1 MSGDQNVELT
11 RVYFF
16 RQALRQLCPAGNM
29 VNISSSGS
37 ARLGRS
43 RSLVPAFLSLFQT
56 GILLEQGP
64 GIALFPLVPPQAPRP
79 LGLSARAPSLTRD
92 GAGRH
97 PPRSALTQHGR
108 RPRSSAR
115 CPHQTGRPP
124 FTPHCAR
131 PPLAPRRLRRLQR
144 AARKDGGSDCGR
156 LNSRE
161 AAKSAHKGGGRRG
174 SRAADP
180 WIRCRGRTRR
190 CRWRSR
196 AASSSCRTSPAGTP
210 SPARPADKQITDL
223 KKENFNLKLRIYFL
237 EERMQQKF
245 DGPTEEIYKI
255 NIELKVEIESLKREL
270 QEREKL
276 LIKAYKAVESLA
288 QGGDAEVQHGKE
300 AQKRMQEMEEML
312 TGRINVLEENLKAA
326 QEEVGKALAM
336 TEKEKALRTAA
347 EQKLASIIN
356 APAKDVDKVTEAEKD
371 RLIEQL
377 NMSLKNKEAL
387 IQHLEKEKSQSGC
400 SDGNLPAEK
409 IRELTIALRLEKDS
423 EIEAL
428 RMELKNERSSFE
440 KKIQSLQEELQE
452 RENELAVEKKNG
464 LKRDKTIQGLTVALK
479 AKEKENEE
487 LASEIEELNA
497 SLAKAREATHKAH
510 VQKFKGAADYQALL
524 MEKETLLAELRS
536 ENLTKDAEN
545 RRLQRIIKVT
555 GQELSDLNLEREKME
570 KELDEAQL
578 QKSRSD
584 KTINDLRNQLEK
596 LHGEMSEKE
605 KAVEHHYNI
614 LLSESNQ
621 KLQSQELVIRQ
632 LTDSVNHKDLLLE
645 RLDGTV
651 KEKDAELQEL
661 QNKCKNLLRA
671 NEELELKNEGLVE
684 EKCAAQTQQSII
696 KIVREL
702 EENKEA
708 EYEKLILALR
718 KEQNIYSTLV
728 KTFKESDS
736 INSLQVELNNIFMLR
751 KQLEEDVLG
760 NRNLQKILQDQ
771 IKDMKN
777 HKDETLSFCGDQTS
791 YMSICLGEQD
801 HLSLQIDHLSLEELK
816 KKVADLL
823 LMVKE
828 LQSIN
833 QELKARQ
840 SGCCTK
846 DSQGKEALEI
856 LNHKECLE
864 TAEKPV
870 MQPEDGGNDKKVQ
883 NSQFCERV
891 SQVCLQVSLDFP
903 CEVDKQITPSGY
915 SESFCKDRH
924 YRSPI
929 KPQFEHDTTDKHL
942 RTGMSEH
949 ETEENLLTSL
959 LRENRT
965 SVLESTRQ
973 EQMKFVNELLDHL
986 NTTEEECSSE
996 DIEKKDEKDLRQ
1008 MIIQL
1013 RAQLKHFKQVT
1024 KFLKQ
1029 RVELK
1034 STFDGEEKLY
1044 PDAVPQIN
1052 KASQLLKVELK
1063 DAAMQTMTLESNVMR
1078 FKHEGKKGASEEKSK
1093 YSRLNAEAE
1102 HQQENV
1108 YKKGEQHERLSFTR
1122 TNEAGSASLPKKSRL
1137 PVPVRPCRAL
1147 GNVSLLQKSAPE
1159 AQHPSR
1165 APPEGLRACEIE
1177 TKPFQ
1182 VQPNG
1187 ELLHESGA
1195 ENLPEEPAQG
1205 NTSGRVVSLLKLD
1218 NTETQVE
1225 FQDVDPGTEDKNENV
1240 KDKNQQNCQE
1250 MQNHHSI
1257 SNGNIQ
1263 SSFKEVD
1270 EGFYPM
1276 GHEDIDSAPAR
1287 SDSKCLHAPQ
1297 GSGARTDA
1305 RQDSGATEDMEE
1317 LKQRVKNMQS
1327 ELEKYRMFLLQL
1339 QGSEQLLF
1347 SGVSSGVVRDAG
1359 LPVEGFGTQVQGT
1372 AMEGVQTS
1380 SGVPQLDYEIHTKTW
1395 DSESLQAPDAWAAQ
1409 NLKELLL
1416 ASEAEV
1422 DKEQVVNVHL
1432 DEMYHLQSSL
1442 RATSP
1447 SKYDS
1452 LVHSQVRELSFQCQ
1466 QIKEIRCGC
1475 ATYHEHLTSLV
1486 KAFEQLL
1493 QASDVDYD
1501 VAEGFREQLNQSVL
1515 LFEKL
1520 EMKFLYGESIGT
1532 EVTILYELAQRN
1544 NEKNATMYQHLQD
1557 ESPVPSALHSSSD
1570 FDLSEKSPLGSPE
1583 HRHDLEG
1590 QHSTLPLL
1598 PSKFPPE
1605 LLMEH
1610 LQEIRILR
1618 QRLEYSIK
1626 TNERLRKQLERQV
1639 TDKELDQ
1646 GSANIFIHGSEQ
1658 HNSLTSEIH
1667 FLRKQNQV
1675 LNAML
1680 AKGSRDKQKE
1690 NEKLRESLSKK
1701 NAIIEHLHE
1710 DHECMKKENEK
1721 LQKQI
1726 CQKEDEIR
1734 YLTCQIYSSRN
1745 ELNRLQ
1751 TDINVKQ
1758 HQISE
1763 NEKLLQSLRTEIKV
1777 YEKLEE
1783 ARRKGTDSRCDASEE
1798 FQKDQKNPLDLH
1810 ELLAEIQ
1817 SLRVQLERSMDTN
1830 KSLHEKL
1837 EEQLSKGK
1845 REEGGPVSAVNINCV
1860 LKAGSEPCA
1869 GLDENLCNCPAARRN
1884 SGELQKQQNRNCIS
1898 AENPGAQA
1906 APKGEGDSASLCS
1919 STSSRTCTPR
1929 LVPGHRMWADRNGR
1943 HVLGLIE
1950 DYDALRKHISEGQQ
1964 VLADMEM
1971 ALRGVTGT
1979 QLQEPGVKVPEQASL
1994 HGFSTST
2001 HTVQQIL
2008 EEAARSLK
2016 LLWRVSLPLKA
2027 AHGTAQGIQD
2037 EGMKAEIF
2045 RLRKKLSE
2053 QEKKLHST
2061 VKRLHST
2068 NQLKE
2073 NMEKVIIDQLVLT
2086 HDVLKKARGNLEVP
2100 PAENQKSPSYTSKK
2114 RIL

>member
-1 MSGDQNVELT
+1 MD
-11 RVYFF
+11 
-16 RQALRQLCPAGNM
+16 
-29 VNISSSGS
+29 
-37 ARLGRS
+37 
-43 RSLVPAFLSLFQT
+43 SL
-56 GILLEQGP
+56 P
-64 GIALFPLVPPQAPRP
+64 GEDPTL
-79 LGLSARAPSLTRD
+79 
-92 GAGRH
+92 
-97 PPRSALTQHGR
+97 
-108 RPRSSAR
+108 
-115 CPHQTGRPP
+115 
-124 FTPHCAR
+124 
-131 PPLAPRRLRRLQR
+131 PLALEGSVSGLQLPDTSRGDPQPGPPGGQVVPDVAEDTVSPTR
-144 AARKDGGSDCGR
+144 ARTMKDYE
-156 LNSRE
+156 N
-161 AAKSAHKGGGRRG
+161 
-174 SRAADP
+174 
-180 WIRCRGRTRR
+180 
-190 CRWRSR
+190 
-196 AASSSCRTSPAGTP
+196 
-210 SPARPADKQITDL
+210 QITDL

-300 AQKRMQEMEEML
+300 AQKKMQEMEEML
-312 TGRINVLEENLKAA
+312 TGRINLLEENLQAA
-326 QEEVGKALAM
+326 QEEVEKALAM
-336 TEKEKALRTAA
+336 TEKEKTLRIAA
-347 EQKLASIIN
+347 EQKLASIMS

-377 NMSLKNKEAL
+377 NLSLKSKEAL
-387 IQHLEKEKSQSGC
+387 IQHLEKEKSQSGS

-409 IRELTIALRLEKDS
+409 IRELTIALRREKDS

-428 RMELKNERSSFE
+428 RMELKNERNSFE

-487 LASEIEELNA
+487 LGSEIEELNA

-596 LHGEMSEKE
+596 LHGEMTEKE

-632 LTDSVNHKDLLLE
+632 LTDSVNHKDLLLK

-651 KEKDAELQEL
+651 KEKDAELEEL

-671 NEELELKNEGLVE
+671 NEELELKNEGLVK

-777 HKDETLSFCGDQTS
+777 HQDETLSFCGDQTS

-816 KKVADLL
+816 KKVTDLL

-840 SGCCTK
+840 CGCCTK
-846 DSQGKEALEI
+846 DSQGKEALKI
-856 LNHKECLE
+856 SNHRECLE
-864 TAEKPV
+864 TTEKPV
-870 MQPEDGGNDKKVQ
+870 MQPEDGDNDRKVQ

-903 CEVDKQITPSGY
+903 CEVDKRITPSGY
-915 SESFCKDRH
+915 SENFCKDRH

-942 RTGMSEH
+942 GRTEMSEDDTG
-949 ETEENLLTSL
+949 ESLLTSL
-959 LRENRT
+959 RRENRT

-973 EQMKFVNELLDHL
+973 EQMKIVNELLDHL

-1013 RAQLKHFKQVT
+1013 RAELKHFKQVT

-1052 KASQLLKVELK
+1052 KAIQLLKVELK
-1063 DAAMQTMTLESNVMR
+1063 DAATQTMTLESNVMR

-1122 TNEAGSASLPKKSRL
+1122 TNEADSASLPKKSRL
-1137 PVPVRPCRAL
+1137 PVLVRSCRPV
-1147 GNVSLLQKSAPE
+1147 GNVPLNSWLQKSASEP
-1159 AQHPSR
+1159 QHRSR
-1165 APPEGLRACEIE
+1165 APGEALGGCEVQ
-1177 TKPFQ
+1177 TKAFQ
-1182 VQPNG
+1182 AQPNG
-1187 ELLHESGA
+1187 ELLHEFRA

-1205 NTSGRVVSLLKLD
+1205 NTTGRVVSLLKLD

-1225 FQDVDPGTEDKNENV
+1225 LQDVDPGTGDKNENV
-1240 KDKNQQNCQE
+1240 KDKNQQNYQE
-1250 MQNHHSI
+1250 MQNHHNI
-1257 SNGNIQ
+1257 INGNIQ
-1263 SSFKEVD
+1263 SSLKEVD
-1270 EGFYPM
+1270 EEFYSM
-1276 GHEDIDSAPAR
+1276 GHGDI
-1287 SDSKCLHAPQ
+1287 DSKCLCAHQ

-1305 RQDSGATEDMEE
+1305 LDGCEATEDIEE

-1327 ELEKYRMFLLQL
+1327 ELEKYKMSLLQL

-1347 SGVSSGVVRDAG
+1347 GGVSSGVVSDAA
-1359 LPVEGFGTQVQGT
+1359 LPVEGFVTQVQET

-1380 SGVPQLDYEIHTKTW
+1380 SGVPQLDYEIHTKNR
-1395 DSESLQAPDAWAAQ
+1395 DSESVEAPDTWAAQ

-1416 ASEAEV
+1416 ANEAEL
-1422 DKEQVVNVHL
+1422 DKEQVVNVHP
-1432 DEMYHLQSSL
+1432 DEMYPLQNSL

-1475 ATYHEHLTSLV
+1475 VTYHQHLTSLV
-1486 KAFEQLL
+1486 KAFEELL
-1493 QASDVDYD
+1493 QASDVDYS

-1532 EVTILYELAQRN
+1532 EVTILYELAQRD
-1544 NEKNATMYQHLQD
+1544 NEKNATMHQHLQD
-1557 ESPVPSALHSSSD
+1557 ETPVPSALHSSSD

-1583 HRHDLEG
+1583 HRHDLGG
-1590 QHSTLPLL
+1590 QHSTLPPL

-1710 DHECMKKENEK
+1710 DHECIKKENEK

-1751 TDINVKQ
+1751 TEINVKQ

-1783 ARRKGTDSRCDASEE
+1783 ARRKGTDPRCDASEE
-1798 FQKDQKNPLDLH
+1798 FRKDQNNPLDLH
-1810 ELLAEIQ
+1810 ELLTEIQ
-1817 SLRVQLERSMDTN
+1817 SLRVQLERSIDTN

-1845 REEGGPVSAVNINCV
+1845 REEVGVVSAVSINC
-1860 LKAGSEPCA
+1860 LLEPGSQPCA
-1869 GLDENLCNCPAARRN
+1869 ENLCSCPAGRRN
-1884 SGELQKQQNRNCIS
+1884 ICELQKQQHGRCIS
-1898 AENPGAQA
+1898 AEKPGTQA
-1906 APKGEGDSASLCS
+1906 APQDDVDSASLCS
-1919 STSSRTCTPR
+1919 SSSSRTCTPR

-1950 DYDALRKHISEGQQ
+1950 DYDALRKQISEGQQ
-1964 VLADMEM
+1964 VLADMET
-1971 ALRGVTGT
+1971 ALREVTGT
-1979 QLQEPGVKVPEQASL
+1979 KLQEPGVKVPEQASL
-1994 HGFSTST
+1994 HGFSTNT

-2045 RLRKKLSE
+2045 RLRKKLCE

>member
-1 MSGDQNVELT
+1 MDSLPGEDPTLPLPFE
-11 RVYFF
+11 
-16 RQALRQLCPAGNM
+16 
-29 VNISSSGS
+29 GS
-37 ARLGRS
+37 ALQLPDISRGDPQPGPPGRQV
-43 RSLVPAFLSLFQT
+43 VPDVAEDT
-56 GILLEQGP
+56 
-64 GIALFPLVPPQAPRP
+64 V
-79 LGLSARAPSLTRD
+79 
-92 GAGRH
+92 
-97 PPRSALTQHGR
+97 
-108 RPRSSAR
+108 
-115 CPHQTGRPP
+115 
-124 FTPHCAR
+124 
-131 PPLAPRRLRRLQR
+131 
-144 AARKDGGSDCGR
+144 
-156 LNSRE
+156 
-161 AAKSAHKGGGRRG
+161 
-174 SRAADP
+174 
-180 WIRCRGRTRR
+180 
-190 CRWRSR
+190 
-196 AASSSCRTSPAGTP
+196 
-210 SPARPADKQITDL
+210 SPARARTMKDYENQITDL

-245 DGPTEEIYKI
+245 DGPTEEIYRI

-300 AQKRMQEMEEML
+300 AQKKMQEMEEML
-312 TGRINVLEENLKAA
+312 TGRINLLEENLKAA
-326 QEEVGKALAM
+326 QEEVAKVLAM
-336 TEKEKALRTAA
+336 AEKEKALRIAA

-377 NMSLKNKEAL
+377 NLSLKSKEAL
-387 IQHLEKEKSQSGC
+387 IQHLEKEKSQSGS

-428 RMELKNERSSFE
+428 RMELKNERNSFE

-545 RRLQRIIKVT
+545 CRLQRIIKVT

-596 LHGEMSEKE
+596 LHGEMTEKE

-632 LTDSVNHKDLLLE
+632 LTDSVNHKDLLLQ

-708 EYEKLILALR
+708 EYERLILALR

-840 SGCCTK
+840 SGCCAK

-856 LNHKECLE
+856 LNHRECLE
-864 TAEKPV
+864 TTEKPV
-870 MQPEDGGNDKKVQ
+870 MQPEDGDNDKKVQ

-942 RTGMSEH
+942 RTRMSEH
-949 ETEENLLTSL
+949 ETEENLLTSP

-973 EQMKFVNELLDHL
+973 EQMKIVNELLDHL

-1029 RVELK
+1029 RAELK
-1034 STFDGEEKLY
+1034 SAFDGEEKLY

-1137 PVPVRPCRAL
+1137 PVLVRSCRAV
-1147 GNVSLLQKSAPE
+1147 GNVPLNSWLQKPAPE

-1165 APPEGLRACEIE
+1165 PPPEALRACETQ

-1182 VQPNG
+1182 AQPDG
-1187 ELLHESGA
+1187 ELLPESGA

-1240 KDKNQQNCQE
+1240 KDKNQQNYQE

-1263 SSFKEVD
+1263 SSLKEVD
-1270 EGFYPM
+1270 EEFYPT
-1276 GHEDIDSAPAR
+1276 GHEDTDSAPAH
-1287 SDSKCLHAPQ
+1287 SDSKCLCAHQ
-1297 GSGARTDA
+1297 GSGAGTDEL
-1305 RQDSGATEDMEE
+1305 QGSGTTEDIEE
-1317 LKQRVKNMQS
+1317 LKQRVRNMQS
-1327 ELEKYRMFLLQL
+1327 ELEKYKTFLLQL
-1339 QGSEQLLF
+1339 QGSDQLWF
-1347 SGVSSGVVRDAG
+1347 SGVCSGAGRDAA
-1359 LPVEGFGTQVQGT
+1359 LPVQGFVTQMPGT
-1372 AMEGVQTS
+1372 AKEGVQTC
-1380 SGVPQLDYEIHTKTW
+1380 SGVPQLDLDEIHTKAR
-1395 DSESLQAPDAWAAQ
+1395 DSESVQAPDMWAALD
-1409 NLKELLL
+1409 LKELLL
-1416 ASEAEV
+1416 ANEAEV

-1432 DEMYHLQSSL
+1432 DEMYPLQSSL

-1475 ATYHEHLTSLV
+1475 AAYHQHLSSLV
-1486 KAFEQLL
+1486 KAFEELL

-1501 VAEGFREQLNQSVL
+1501 LAEGFREQLNQSVL

-1532 EVTILYELAQRN
+1532 EVTILYELAQ
-1544 NEKNATMYQHLQD
+1544 
-1557 ESPVPSALHSSSD
+1557 SSSD

-1598 PSKFPPE
+1598 PSKFPPGGTDLLPRKDETCSQQKKNCRIAKQEGKE

-1618 QRLEYSIK
+1618 QHLEYSIK

-1701 NAIIEHLHE
+1701 NAVIEHLHE

-1751 TDINVKQ
+1751 TEINVKQ

-1783 ARRKGTDSRCDASEE
+1783 ARRKGTDPRCDASEE

-1817 SLRVQLERSMDTN
+1817 SLRVQLERSIDTN

-1837 EEQLSKGK
+1837 EQQLSKGK
-1845 REEGGPVSAVNINCV
+1845 REEMGPVSAVNINCV
-1860 LKAGSEPCA
+1860 LKPGSQPCA

-1884 SGELQKQQNRNCIS
+1884 IGEQNRCCIS

-1906 APKGEGDSASLCS
+1906 APEGDVDSASVCS
-1919 STSSRTCTPR
+1919 SSSSSSGSSRTCTPR
-1929 LVPGHRMWADRNGR
+1929 LVPGHRMWADRSGR

-1950 DYDALRKHISEGQQ
+1950 DYEALRKHISEGQQ
-1964 VLADMEM
+1964 VLAHMEM
-1971 ALRGVTGT
+1971 ALRELTGT
-1979 QLQEPGVKVPEQASL
+1979 KLQEPAVKVPEQASL

-2045 RLRKKLSE
+2045 RLRKKLCE

>member
-1 MSGDQNVELT
+1 MD
-11 RVYFF
+11 
-16 RQALRQLCPAGNM
+16 
-29 VNISSSGS
+29 
-37 ARLGRS
+37 
-43 RSLVPAFLSLFQT
+43 SL
-56 GILLEQGP
+56 P
-64 GIALFPLVPPQAPRP
+64 GEDPTL
-79 LGLSARAPSLTRD
+79 
-92 GAGRH
+92 
-97 PPRSALTQHGR
+97 
-108 RPRSSAR
+108 
-115 CPHQTGRPP
+115 
-124 FTPHCAR
+124 
-131 PPLAPRRLRRLQR
+131 PLAFEGSGLQLPDISRGDPQPGPPGGQVVPDVAEDTVSPTR
-144 AARKDGGSDCGR
+144 ARTMKDYE
-156 LNSRE
+156 N
-161 AAKSAHKGGGRRG
+161 
-174 SRAADP
+174 
-180 WIRCRGRTRR
+180 
-190 CRWRSR
+190 
-196 AASSSCRTSPAGTP
+196 
-210 SPARPADKQITDL
+210 QITDL

-276 LIKAYKAVESLA
+276 LIKAYKALESLA

-300 AQKRMQEMEEML
+300 AQKKMQEMEEML
-312 TGRINVLEENLKAA
+312 TGRINLLEENLKAV
-326 QEEVGKALAM
+326 QEEVEKAHAM
-336 TEKEKALRTAA
+336 TEKEKALRIAA
-347 EQKLASIIN
+347 EQKLASIMS

-377 NMSLKNKEAL
+377 NLTLKSKEAL
-387 IQHLEKEKSQSGC
+387 IQHLEKEKSQSGS
-400 SDGNLPAEK
+400 SDGSLPAEK

-428 RMELKNERSSFE
+428 RMELKNERNSFE

-464 LKRDKTIQGLTVALK
+464 LKRDKTIQGLTVAIK

-487 LASEIEELNA
+487 LGSEIEELNA

-596 LHGEMSEKE
+596 LHGEMTEKE

-708 EYEKLILALR
+708 EYEKLLLALR

-777 HKDETLSFCGDQTS
+777 HKEETLSFCGDQTS

-816 KKVADLL
+816 KKVTDLL

-840 SGCCTK
+840 SGCCTE
-846 DSQGKEALEI
+846 DSQGKEALKI
-856 LNHKECLE
+856 LNHRECLE
-864 TAEKPV
+864 TTEKPV
-870 MQPEDGGNDKKVQ
+870 MQPEDGDNDRKVQ

-891 SQVCLQVSLDFP
+891 SQVCLQVSLGFP

-942 RTGMSEH
+942 GRTGMSED
-949 ETEENLLTSL
+949 ETEENVLMSL

-973 EQMKFVNELLDHL
+973 EQMKIVNELLDHL

-996 DIEKKDEKDLRQ
+996 DIEKKDGKDLRQ

-1013 RAQLKHFKQVT
+1013 RAELKHFKQVT

-1052 KASQLLKVELK
+1052 QAVQLLKVELK
-1063 DAAMQTMTLESNVMR
+1063 DAATQTMTLESNVMR

-1122 TNEAGSASLPKKSRL
+1122 TNEALSPSLPKKSRL
-1137 PVPVRPCRAL
+1137 PVLVRSCRPL
-1147 GNVSLLQKSAPE
+1147 GNVPLTSWLQKSASEP
-1159 AQHPSR
+1159 QHRSR
-1165 APPEGLRACEIE
+1165 APGEGLGACGVQ

-1182 VQPNG
+1182 TQTPVQTQPMG
-1187 ELLHESGA
+1187 DLLAGSGA
-1195 ENLPEEPAQG
+1195 ENLPGEPAQG

-1218 NTETQVE
+1218 NTETQME
-1225 FQDVDPGTEDKNENV
+1225 LQEVDPDTGDKNENV
-1240 KDKNQQNCQE
+1240 NDKNQQSYQE
-1250 MQNHHSI
+1250 MQNHDTI
-1257 SNGNIQ
+1257 SNGNVQ
-1263 SSFKEVD
+1263 SSLKEVD
-1270 EGFYPM
+1270 EELYST
-1276 GHEDIDSAPAR
+1276 GHEDIDSAPAPPG
-1287 SDSKCLHAPQ
+1287 SKCLCAHQ
-1297 GSGARTDA
+1297 GTGGRAAALHGSAG
-1305 RQDSGATEDMEE
+1305 TEDVEG

-1327 ELEKYRMFLLQL
+1327 ELEKYKMFLLQL
-1339 QGSEQLLF
+1339 QGSDQLLL
-1347 SGVSSGVVRDAG
+1347 SGVSHGVVSGAA
-1359 LPVEGFGTQVQGT
+1359 LPVEGLGTQVQDR
-1372 AMEGVQTS
+1372 AMEGVQAS
-1380 SGVPQLDYEIHTKTW
+1380 SGVPQLDDKIHTKNR
-1395 DSESLQAPDAWAAQ
+1395 DSGSVKTPDTWAAQ
-1409 NLKELLL
+1409 NTKELLL
-1416 ASEAEV
+1416 ANDVEL

-1432 DEMYHLQSSL
+1432 DEMCPLQNSL

-1475 ATYHEHLTSLV
+1475 VTYHEHLTSLL
-1486 KAFEQLL
+1486 KAFEELL

-1501 VAEGFREQLNQSVL
+1501 VAEGFREQLKQSVL

-1590 QHSTLPLL
+1590 QHNTLPLL

-1658 HNSLTSEIH
+1658 HNSLTSEIY

-1710 DHECMKKENEK
+1710 DHECVKRENEK
-1721 LQKQI
+1721 LQKQM

-1751 TDINVKQ
+1751 TEINVKQ
-1758 HQISE
+1758 HQLSE
-1763 NEKLLQSLRTEIKV
+1763 NEKLLQSLRTEVKV
-1777 YEKLEE
+1777 YEKVEE
-1783 ARRKGTDSRCDASEE
+1783 ARRKGTDPRCDASEE
-1798 FQKDQKNPLDLH
+1798 FRKDQNNPLDLH

-1817 SLRVQLERSMDTN
+1817 SLRVQLERSIDTN

-1845 REEGGPVSAVNINCV
+1845 REEVGPVSAVNINCV
-1860 LKAGSEPCA
+1860 LKAGSQPCA
-1869 GLDENLCNCPAARRN
+1869 GQDENLCDCPAARRN
-1884 SGELQKQQNRNCIS
+1884 ICDLQKQQNRRRIS
-1898 AENPGAQA
+1898 AEKPGTQA
-1906 APKGEGDSASLCS
+1906 APKDEVDSASLCS
-1919 STSSRTCTPR
+1919 SSSGSSRTCTPR

-1964 VLADMEM
+1964 VLADMEL
-1971 ALRGVTGT
+1971 ALREVSGT
-1979 QLQEPGVKVPEQASL
+1979 KLQEPGVKVPEQASL
-1994 HGFSTST
+1994 HGFSTNT

-2073 NMEKVIIDQLVLT
+2073 NMERVIIDQLVLT

>member
-1 MSGDQNVELT
+1 MD
-11 RVYFF
+11 
-16 RQALRQLCPAGNM
+16 
-29 VNISSSGS
+29 
-37 ARLGRS
+37 
-43 RSLVPAFLSLFQT
+43 SL
-56 GILLEQGP
+56 P
-64 GIALFPLVPPQAPRP
+64 GEDPTL
-79 LGLSARAPSLTRD
+79 
-92 GAGRH
+92 
-97 PPRSALTQHGR
+97 
-108 RPRSSAR
+108 
-115 CPHQTGRPP
+115 
-124 FTPHCAR
+124 
-131 PPLAPRRLRRLQR
+131 PLAFEGSVSGLQLPDISR
-144 AARKDGGSDCGR
+144 GDPQPGPPGGQVVPDVA
-156 LNSRE
+156 E
-161 AAKSAHKGGGRRG
+161 
-174 SRAADP
+174 D
-180 WIRCRGRTRR
+180 TV
-190 CRWRSR
+190 
-196 AASSSCRTSPAGTP
+196 
-210 SPARPADKQITDL
+210 SPARARTMKDYENQITDL

-288 QGGDAEVQHGKE
+288 QGGDAEVQHRKE
-300 AQKRMQEMEEML
+300 AQKKMQEMEEML
-312 TGRINVLEENLKAA
+312 TGRINLLEENLKAA
-326 QEEVGKALAM
+326 QEEVEKALAM
-336 TEKEKALRTAA
+336 TEKEKGLRIAA
-347 EQKLASIIN
+347 EQKLASIMN
-356 APAKDVDKVTEAEKD
+356 APARDVDKVTGAEKD

-377 NMSLKNKEAL
+377 NLSLKNKEAL
-387 IQHLEKEKSQSGC
+387 IQHREKEKSQSGS
-400 SDGNLPAEK
+400 SDGKLPAEK

-428 RMELKNERSSFE
+428 KIELKNERSSLE

-487 LASEIEELNA
+487 LSSEIEELNA

-510 VQKFKGAADYQALL
+510 VQKFKGAADFQALL

-545 RRLQRIIKVT
+545 RRLQRIVKVT

-596 LHGEMSEKE
+596 LHGEMTEKE

-645 RLDGTV
+645 RLSGTV

-671 NEELELKNEGLVE
+671 NEELELKNEGLVK

-696 KIVREL
+696 KMVREL

-777 HKDETLSFCGDQTS
+777 HQDETLSFCGDQTS

-801 HLSLQIDHLSLEELK
+801 HLGLQIDHLSLEELK

-833 QELKARQ
+833 QELKAKQ
-840 SGCCTK
+840 CGCCTK
-846 DSQGKEALEI
+846 DSQGKEAVKL
-856 LNHKECLE
+856 LNHRECLE
-864 TAEKPV
+864 TTEKPV
-870 MQPEDGGNDKKVQ
+870 MQLEDGDNDRKVQ

-903 CEVDKQITPSGY
+903 CEVDKQQITPSGY

-942 RTGMSEH
+942 SRTGMSEY

-973 EQMKFVNELLDHL
+973 EQMKIVNELLDHL
-986 NTTEEECSSE
+986 NMAEEECSSE

-1013 RAQLKHFKQVT
+1013 RAELKHFKQVT

-1052 KASQLLKVELK
+1052 KAIQLLKVELK
-1063 DAAMQTMTLESNVMR
+1063 DAATQTMTLESSVMR

-1093 YSRLNAEAE
+1093 YSRLSAEAE

-1108 YKKGEQHERLSFTR
+1108 NKKGEQHERLAFTR
-1122 TNEAGSASLPKKSRL
+1122 TNEADSASLPKRSRL
-1137 PVPVRPCRAL
+1137 PVPVRPCRPL
-1147 GNVSLLQKSAPE
+1147 GNVPLNSWLHKSASQP
-1159 AQHPSR
+1159 QHPSR
-1165 APPEGLRACEIE
+1165 APGEGLRACEVQ

-1182 VQPNG
+1182 AQPNG
-1187 ELLHESGA
+1187 ELLDESGD

-1205 NTSGRVVSLLKLD
+1205 DTSGRVVSLLKLA

-1225 FQDVDPGTEDKNENV
+1225 LQDVDPSTGDKNENV
-1240 KDKNQQNCQE
+1240 KDKNHQNCQE
-1250 MQNHHSI
+1250 MQNHHNI
-1257 SNGNIQ
+1257 SSGNIQ
-1263 SSFKEVD
+1263 NSSKEVD
-1270 EGFYPM
+1270 EEFCSM
-1276 GHEDIDSAPAR
+1276 GHEDIDSAPAH
-1287 SDSKCLHAPQ
+1287 SGSKCLPAHQ
-1297 GSGARTDA
+1297 GSAAGTDA
-1305 RQDSGATEDMEE
+1305 LDACGATEDIEE

-1327 ELEKYRMFLLQL
+1327 ELEKYKVFLLQL
-1339 QGSEQLLF
+1339 QGSDQLL
-1347 SGVSSGVVRDAG
+1347 SSGVCNGVVSEAA
-1359 LPVEGFGTQVQGT
+1359 LPVEGFVTQVQDT

-1380 SGVPQLDYEIHTKTW
+1380 SGVPQLDYESHTKNR
-1395 DSESLQAPDAWAAQ
+1395 DSESDTWAAQ
-1409 NLKELLL
+1409 NLQELLL
-1416 ASEAEV
+1416 ANEAEL
-1422 DKEQVVNVHL
+1422 DKAQVVNVHL
-1432 DEMYHLQSSL
+1432 DEVYPLQNSL
-1442 RATSP
+1442 RAASP

-1475 ATYHEHLTSLV
+1475 VTYHQHLTSLV
-1486 KAFEQLL
+1486 KAFEELL

-1520 EMKFLYGESIGT
+1520 EMTFLYGESIGT

-1544 NEKNATMYQHLQD
+1544 NEKNATMYQSLQG
-1557 ESPVPSALHSSSD
+1557 ESPVPSALHSLSD

-1701 NAIIEHLHE
+1701 NAILEHLQE
-1710 DHECMKKENEK
+1710 DHECIKKENEK

-1751 TDINVKQ
+1751 TEINVKQ
-1758 HQISE
+1758 HQLSE

-1783 ARRKGTDSRCDASEE
+1783 ARRKGTDPRCDASEE
-1798 FQKDQKNPLDLH
+1798 FRKDQNNPLDLH
-1810 ELLAEIQ
+1810 ELLTEIQ
-1817 SLRVQLERSMDTN
+1817 SLRVQLERSIDTN

-1845 REEGGPVSAVNINCV
+1845 REAVGPVSAVNINC
-1860 LKAGSEPCA
+1860 LLETGSQPRA
-1869 GLDENLCNCPAARRN
+1869 GLHENLCNCPAARRN
-1884 SGELQKQQNRNCIS
+1884 VCELQKQQKGLCIS
-1898 AENPGAQA
+1898 LEKPGPDA
-1906 APKGEGDSASLCS
+1906 APKDGVDNASLCS
-1919 STSSRTCTPR
+1919 SSSSSSWGSSRTCTPR

-1950 DYDALRKHISEGQQ
+1950 DYEALRKHISEGQQ
-1964 VLADMEM
+1964 VLADMEA
-1971 ALRGVTGT
+1971 ALRELIK
-1979 QLQEPGVKVPEQASL
+1979 LQEPGVKVPEQASL
-1994 HGFSTST
+1994 HGFSTNT

-2086 HDVLKKARGNLEVP
+2086 HDVLKKARGNLEPEGFDTTLGRLCPYLCHLLVSP
-2100 PAENQKSPSYTSKK
+2100 PPPMSPNPLPGEGTGGSGAVVD
-2114 RIL
+2114 

>member
-1 MSGDQNVELT
+1 RFCCLN
-11 RVYFF
+11 
-16 RQALRQLCPAGNM
+16 
-29 VNISSSGS
+29 
-37 ARLGRS
+37 
-43 RSLVPAFLSLFQT
+43 LFC
-56 GILLEQGP
+56 LLNC
-64 GIALFPLVPPQAPRP
+64 
-79 LGLSARAPSLTRD
+79 LGLPDVAEGTVSPTRAWTM
-92 GAGRH
+92 
-97 PPRSALTQHGR
+97 
-108 RPRSSAR
+108 
-115 CPHQTGRPP
+115 
-124 FTPHCAR
+124 
-131 PPLAPRRLRRLQR
+131 
-144 AARKDGGSDCGR
+144 KDYE
-156 LNSRE
+156 N
-161 AAKSAHKGGGRRG
+161 
-174 SRAADP
+174 
-180 WIRCRGRTRR
+180 
-190 CRWRSR
+190 
-196 AASSSCRTSPAGTP
+196 
-210 SPARPADKQITDL
+210 QITDL

-245 DGPTEEIYKI
+245 EGPTEEIYKI

-288 QGGDAEVQHGKE
+288 QGGDAELQRVKE
-300 AQKRMQEMEEML
+300 AQKKKQEMEETL
-312 TGRINVLEENLKAA
+312 TSRINSLEENLKAA
-326 QEEVGKALAM
+326 QEDVEKAFAM
-336 TEKEKALRTAA
+336 TEKEKALRIAA
-347 EQKLASIIN
+347 EQKLASIMN
-356 APAKDVDKVTEAEKD
+356 APTKDLDMVTGAEKD

-377 NMSLKNKEAL
+377 NQSLKSKEAL
-387 IQHLEKEKSQSGC
+387 IQHLKEEKSQSGSC
-400 SDGNLPAEK
+400 DGNLSEEK
-409 IRELTIALRLEKDS
+409 IRELTTALRHEKDS

-428 RMELKNERSSFE
+428 RMELKNERNSFE

-487 LASEIEELNA
+487 LGSEIEELNA

-545 RRLQRIIKVT
+545 RRLQRRIKMT
-555 GQELSDLNLEREKME
+555 DQELNDLNLEREKME

-596 LHGEMSEKE
+596 LHGEMTEKE
-605 KAVEHHYNI
+605 KAVEHHYNS

-621 KLQSQELVIRQ
+621 KLQSQELVIKR

-645 RLDGTV
+645 KLDGTV

-661 QNKCKNLLRA
+661 LDKYKNLLRA
-671 NEELELKNEGLVE
+671 NEELELKNEGLVK
-684 EKCAAQTQQSII
+684 EKCAAESQQSII

-760 NRNLQKILQDQ
+760 NRNLQKILEDQ

-777 HKDETLSFCGDQTS
+777 RQDETVSFCGDQTS

-801 HLSLQIDHLSLEELK
+801 HLSLGIDHLSLEELK
-816 KKVADLL
+816 KKVTDLL

-828 LQSIN
+828 LQTIN
-833 QELKARQ
+833 QELKQRQ
-840 SGCCTK
+840 SGCCTAE
-846 DSQGKEALEI
+846 SQGKEALKI
-856 LNHKECLE
+856 LNHRECLE
-864 TAEKPV
+864 ITEEPV
-870 MQPEDGGNDKKVQ
+870 LQTEDGDNGRKMQ
-883 NSQFCERV
+883 NSQFCDRV

-929 KPQFEHDTTDKHL
+929 KPQFEHDTTAKHL
-942 RTGMSEH
+942 GRIGMSEH

-959 LRENRT
+959 LRGNRT
-965 SVLESTRQ
+965 SVLESTRH
-973 EQMKFVNELLDHL
+973 EQMKIVNELLDHL

-1008 MIIQL
+1008 MVIQL
-1013 RAQLKHFKQVT
+1013 RAELKHFKQVN

-1029 RVELK
+1029 QVELK
-1034 STFDGEEKLY
+1034 STFDGKEKLY
-1044 PDAVPQIN
+1044 PDAVAQIN
-1052 KASQLLKVELK
+1052 KDIQLLKVELK
-1063 DAAMQTMTLESNVMR
+1063 DAATQTMTLETNVMR

-1093 YSRLNAEAE
+1093 YSRLNAERE

-1108 YKKGEQHERLSFTR
+1108 YKKGERHERLFLAR
-1122 TNEAGSASLPKKSRL
+1122 TSEAASAYLPKKSRL
-1137 PVPVRPCRAL
+1137 PVLLKSSRPG
-1147 GNVSLLQKSAPE
+1147 GNVPVSSWMQKSDSKP
-1159 AQHPSR
+1159 QCHTR
-1165 APPEGLRACEIE
+1165 APCEGLKACEVQ
-1177 TKPFQ
+1177 TKPFEA
-1182 VQPNG
+1182 QPNG
-1187 ELLHESGA
+1187 EFLEESVA
-1195 ENLPEEPAQG
+1195 ETLGEEPAQG
-1205 NTSGRVVSLLKLD
+1205 STSERVDSLLRQD
-1218 NTETQVE
+1218 NGEIQVE
-1225 FQDVDPGTEDKNENV
+1225 LQGVDPGTGDISEHAVN
-1240 KDKNQQNCQE
+1240 KNQQNHQE
-1250 MQNHHSI
+1250 MQNHHNL
-1257 SNGNIQ
+1257 SNGNSQ
-1263 SSFKEVD
+1263 SSLEEMD
-1270 EGFYPM
+1270 EECYSMEQEDTDSATACSGSKLLCSPKLSVPSTDAPDDCEAI
-1276 GHEDIDSAPAR
+1276 EDI
-1287 SDSKCLHAPQ
+1287 
-1297 GSGARTDA
+1297 
-1305 RQDSGATEDMEE
+1305 EE
-1317 LKQRVKNMQS
+1317 LKQRVKKMKS
-1327 ELEKYRMFLLQL
+1327 ELEKYKRFLFQL
-1339 QGSEQLLF
+1339 QTSDQLLF
-1347 SGVSSGVVRDAG
+1347 SGVPNGVGSDAALPGEG
-1359 LPVEGFGTQVQGT
+1359 LVTQVQDT
-1372 AMEGVQTS
+1372 DTQEIKTLSKVHHM
-1380 SGVPQLDYEIHTKTW
+1380 DYEIHTEKRN
-1395 DSESLQAPDAWAAQ
+1395 SESLKAPDTWAAQ

-1416 ASEAEV
+1416 ANEAELE
-1422 DKEQVVNVHL
+1422 KERVANIHL
-1432 DEMYHLQSSL
+1432 DEVCHLQSRL
-1442 RATSP
+1442 GETS

-1452 LVHSQVRELSFQCQ
+1452 LVHSQARELSFQCQ
-1466 QIKEIRCGC
+1466 QIKEIRSGC
-1475 ATYHEHLTSLV
+1475 VAYHQHLTNLV
-1486 KAFEQLL
+1486 KAFEELL
-1493 QASDVDYD
+1493 QASDVDYY

-1532 EVTILYELAQRN
+1532 EVTILYELAQRD
-1544 NEKNATMYQHLQD
+1544 NEKNASMYQQLQD
-1557 ESPVPSALHSSSD
+1557 QSPVPSALHSLSD
-1570 FDLSEKSPLGSPE
+1570 FDLSEKSPLGSPQ

-1590 QHSTLPLL
+1590 QHGTLALL
-1598 PSKFPPE
+1598 PDKFPPE

-1646 GSANIFIHGSEQ
+1646 GSANIFIRGSEQ

-1701 NAIIEHLHE
+1701 NTIIEHLQE
-1710 DHECMKKENEK
+1710 DYECIKKENEK
-1721 LQKQI
+1721 LHKQI

-1751 TDINVKQ
+1751 TEINGKQ

-1783 ARRKGTDSRCDASEE
+1783 ARKKRTDPRCDASEE
-1798 FQKDQKNPLDLH
+1798 FRKDQNNPLDLH
-1810 ELLAEIQ
+1810 ELLTEIQ
-1817 SLRVQLERSMDTN
+1817 SLRVQLERSIETN

-1845 REEGGPVSAVNINCV
+1845 REEVGSLSAANIDC
-1860 LKAGSEPCA
+1860 LFKQGSQHYA
-1869 GLDENLCNCPAARRN
+1869 GLN
-1884 SGELQKQQNRNCIS
+1884 
-1898 AENPGAQA
+1898 
-1906 APKGEGDSASLCS
+1906 APKDDLDSASHCS
-1919 STSSRTCTPR
+1919 STSSSSPTCTPR

-1943 HVLGLIE
+1943 HVLGLVE
-1950 DYDALRKHISEGQQ
+1950 DYSALRKHIAEGQQ
-1964 VLADMEM
+1964 VMAGVET
-1971 ALRGVTGT
+1971 ALRQLTGT
-1979 QLQEPGVKVPEQASL
+1979 QLQEPGVK
-1994 HGFSTST
+1994 
-2001 HTVQQIL
+2001 
-2008 EEAARSLK
+2008 
-2016 LLWRVSLPLKA
+2016 
-2027 AHGTAQGIQD
+2027 
-2037 EGMKAEIF
+2037 
-2045 RLRKKLSE
+2045 
-2053 QEKKLHST
+2053 
-2061 VKRLHST
+2061 
-2068 NQLKE
+2068 
-2073 NMEKVIIDQLVLT
+2073 
-2086 HDVLKKARGNLEVP
+2086 
-2100 PAENQKSPSYTSKK
+2100 
-2114 RIL
+2114 

>member
-1 MSGDQNVELT
+1 M
-11 RVYFF
+11 
-16 RQALRQLCPAGNM
+16 AP
-29 VNISSSGS
+29 
-37 ARLGRS
+37 GRY
-43 RSLVPAFLSLFQT
+43 
-56 GILLEQGP
+56 
-64 GIALFPLVPPQAPRP
+64 
-79 LGLSARAPSLTRD
+79 
-92 GAGRH
+92 
-97 PPRSALTQHGR
+97 PPRSALSQHGR
-108 RPRSSAR
+108 CSPSSAS
-115 CPHQTGRPP
+115 CPHQTWRLP
-124 FTPHCAR
+124 FTSHCAR
-131 PPLAPRRLRRLQR
+131 PPRAPQRLRRLQR
-144 AARKDGGSDCGR
+144 ARRKDGGSDCGR

-161 AAKSAHKGGGRRG
+161 AAKAAHNRR
-174 SRAADP
+174 RAP
-180 WIRCRGRTRR
+180 REPRGRSMDSLPEEVPTLPLPLEGSALQLPDI
-190 CRWRSR
+190 SR
-196 AASSSCRTSPAGTP
+196 GDPQPGPPGRQVVPDVAEDTV
-210 SPARPADKQITDL
+210 SPARARTMKDYENQITDL

-270 QEREKL
+270 REREKL

-300 AQKRMQEMEEML
+300 AQKKMQEMEEML
-312 TGRINVLEENLKAA
+312 TGRINLLEENLKAA
-326 QEEVGKALAM
+326 QEEVEKALAM
-336 TEKEKALRTAA
+336 TEKEKALRIAA

-377 NMSLKNKEAL
+377 NLSLKSKEAL
-387 IQHLEKEKSQSGC
+387 IQHLEKEKAQSGS

-428 RMELKNERSSFE
+428 RIEFQNERNSFE

-452 RENELAVEKKNG
+452 RENELAVERKNG

-510 VQKFKGAADYQALL
+510 VQKFK
-524 MEKETLLAELRS
+524 
-536 ENLTKDAEN
+536 
-545 RRLQRIIKVT
+545 
-555 GQELSDLNLEREKME
+555 
-570 KELDEAQL
+570 
-578 QKSRSD
+578 
-584 KTINDLRNQLEK
+584 DLRNQLEK
-596 LHGEMSEKE
+596 LHGEMTEKE

-632 LTDSVNHKDLLLE
+632 LTDSVSHKDLLLE

-671 NEELELKNEGLVE
+671 NEELELKNEGLVK

-708 EYEKLILALR
+708 EYERLILALR

-856 LNHKECLE
+856 LNHRECLE
-864 TAEKPV
+864 TPEKPV
-870 MQPEDGGNDKKVQ
+870 MQPEDGDNDKKVQ
-883 NSQFCERV
+883 NSQCCERV

-949 ETEENLLTSL
+949 ETEENLLTSP

-973 EQMKFVNELLDHL
+973 EQMKIVNELLDHL

-1029 RVELK
+1029 RAELK
-1034 STFDGEEKLY
+1034 SAFDGEEKLY

-1137 PVPVRPCRAL
+1137 PVLVRSCRAL
-1147 GNVSLLQKSAPE
+1147 GNVPLSSWLQKSAPG
-1159 AQHPSR
+1159 AQNPSR
-1165 APPEGLRACEIE
+1165 APPEGLRACEIQ

-1182 VQPNG
+1182 AQPNG

-1195 ENLPEEPAQG
+1195 GNLPEEPAQG
-1205 NTSGRVVSLLKLD
+1205 NTSGRVVSLPKQD
-1218 NTETQVE
+1218 DSETQVE
-1225 FQDVDPGTEDKNENV
+1225 FHDVDPGTEDKKENV
-1240 KDKNQQNCQE
+1240 KDKNQQNYQE

-1257 SNGNIQ
+1257 SSGNIQ
-1263 SSFKEVD
+1263 SSLKEVD
-1270 EGFYPM
+1270 EEFYPM
-1276 GHEDIDSAPAR
+1276 GHEDTDSAPAH
-1287 SDSKCLHAPQ
+1287 SDSRCLCAHP
-1297 GSGARTDA
+1297 GSGARADEL
-1305 RQDSGATEDMEE
+1305 QGCGATEDIEE

-1327 ELEKYRMFLLQL
+1327 ELEKYKMFLLRL
-1339 QGSEQLLF
+1339 QGSEQLCF
-1347 SGVSSGVVRDAG
+1347 SAGSSGAVRDAA
-1359 LPVEGFGTQVQGT
+1359 LPGEGFVTLIQGT

-1380 SGVPQLDYEIHTKTW
+1380 SGVPQLDLDEIHTKTR
-1395 DSESLQAPDAWAAQ
+1395 DSESLQAPDTWAAQ

-1416 ASEAEV
+1416 ANEAEA
-1422 DKEQVVNVHL
+1422 DKEQIVNVHL
-1432 DEMYHLQSSL
+1432 DEMYPLQSSL

-1475 ATYHEHLTSLV
+1475 ATYHQHLSSLV
-1486 KAFEQLL
+1486 RAFEELL

-1501 VAEGFREQLNQSVL
+1501 LAEGFREQLNQSVL
-1515 LFEKL
+1515 QFEKL

-1701 NAIIEHLHE
+1701 DAVIEHLHE

-1751 TDINVKQ
+1751 TEINVKQ

-1783 ARRKGTDSRCDASEE
+1783 AGRKGTDPRCDASEE
-1798 FQKDQKNPLDLH
+1798 FQKDQRNPLDLH

-1817 SLRVQLERSMDTN
+1817 SLRVQLERSIDTN

-1845 REEGGPVSAVNINCV
+1845 REEMGPVSAVNINCV
-1860 LKAGSEPCA
+1860 LKAGSQPCA

-1884 SGELQKQQNRNCIS
+1884 IGEQNGRCIS

-1906 APKGEGDSASLCS
+1906 APKGDVDSASVCS
-1919 STSSRTCTPR
+1919 SSSSRTCTPR

-1950 DYDALRKHISEGQQ
+1950 DYEALRKHISEGQQ
-1964 VLADMEM
+1964 VLEHMEM
-1971 ALRGVTGT
+1971 ALRELTGT

-2008 EEAARSLK
+2008 EEASRSLK

-2027 AHGTAQGIQD
+2027 AHGPAQGIQD

>member
-1 MSGDQNVELT
+1 M
-11 RVYFF
+11 
-16 RQALRQLCPAGNM
+16 AP
-29 VNISSSGS
+29 
-37 ARLGRS
+37 GRY
-43 RSLVPAFLSLFQT
+43 
-56 GILLEQGP
+56 
-64 GIALFPLVPPQAPRP
+64 
-79 LGLSARAPSLTRD
+79 
-92 GAGRH
+92 
-97 PPRSALTQHGR
+97 PPRSALSQHGR
-108 RPRSSAR
+108 CSPSSAS
-115 CPHQTGRPP
+115 CPHQTWRLP
-124 FTPHCAR
+124 FTSHCAR
-131 PPLAPRRLRRLQR
+131 PPRAPQRLRRLQR
-144 AARKDGGSDCGR
+144 ARRKDGGSDCGR

-161 AAKSAHKGGGRRG
+161 AAKAAHNRR
-174 SRAADP
+174 RAP
-180 WIRCRGRTRR
+180 REPRGRSMDSLPEEVPTLPLPLEGSALQLPDI
-190 CRWRSR
+190 SR
-196 AASSSCRTSPAGTP
+196 GDPQPGPPGRQVVPDVAEDTV
-210 SPARPADKQITDL
+210 SPARARTMKDYENQITDL

-270 QEREKL
+270 REREKL

-300 AQKRMQEMEEML
+300 AQKKMQEMEEML
-312 TGRINVLEENLKAA
+312 TGRINLLEENLKAA
-326 QEEVGKALAM
+326 QEEVEKALAM
-336 TEKEKALRTAA
+336 TEKEKALRIAA

-377 NMSLKNKEAL
+377 NLSLKSKEAL
-387 IQHLEKEKSQSGC
+387 IQHLEKEKAQSGS

-428 RMELKNERSSFE
+428 RIEFQNERNSFE

-452 RENELAVEKKNG
+452 RENELAVERKNG

-536 ENLTKDAEN
+536 ENLSKDAEN
-545 RRLQRIIKVT
+545 RRLQRIIRVT

-596 LHGEMSEKE
+596 LHGEMTEKE

-632 LTDSVNHKDLLLE
+632 LTDSVSHKDLLLE

-671 NEELELKNEGLVE
+671 NEELELKNEGLVK

-708 EYEKLILALR
+708 EYERLILALR

-856 LNHKECLE
+856 LNHRECLE
-864 TAEKPV
+864 TPEKPV
-870 MQPEDGGNDKKVQ
+870 MQPEDGDNDKKVQ
-883 NSQFCERV
+883 NSQCCERV

-949 ETEENLLTSL
+949 ETEENLLTSP

-973 EQMKFVNELLDHL
+973 EQMKIVNELLDHL

-1029 RVELK
+1029 RAELK
-1034 STFDGEEKLY
+1034 SAFDGEEKLY

-1137 PVPVRPCRAL
+1137 PVLVRSCRAL
-1147 GNVSLLQKSAPE
+1147 GNVPLSSWLQKSAPG
-1159 AQHPSR
+1159 AQNPSR
-1165 APPEGLRACEIE
+1165 APPEGLRACEIQ

-1182 VQPNG
+1182 AQPNG

-1195 ENLPEEPAQG
+1195 GNLPEEPAQG
-1205 NTSGRVVSLLKLD
+1205 NTSGRVVSLPKQD
-1218 NTETQVE
+1218 DSETQVE
-1225 FQDVDPGTEDKNENV
+1225 FHDVDPGTEDKKENV
-1240 KDKNQQNCQE
+1240 KDKNQQNYQE

-1257 SNGNIQ
+1257 SSGNIQ
-1263 SSFKEVD
+1263 SSLKEVD
-1270 EGFYPM
+1270 EEFYPM
-1276 GHEDIDSAPAR
+1276 GHEDTDSAPAH
-1287 SDSKCLHAPQ
+1287 SDSRCLCAHP
-1297 GSGARTDA
+1297 GSGARADEL
-1305 RQDSGATEDMEE
+1305 QGCGATEDIEE

-1327 ELEKYRMFLLQL
+1327 ELEKYKMFLLRL
-1339 QGSEQLLF
+1339 QGSEQLCF
-1347 SGVSSGVVRDAG
+1347 SAGSSGAVRDAA
-1359 LPVEGFGTQVQGT
+1359 LPGEGFVTLIQGT

-1380 SGVPQLDYEIHTKTW
+1380 SGVPQLDLDEIHTKTR
-1395 DSESLQAPDAWAAQ
+1395 DSESLQAPDTWAAQ

-1416 ASEAEV
+1416 ANEAEA
-1422 DKEQVVNVHL
+1422 DKEQIVNVHL
-1432 DEMYHLQSSL
+1432 DEMYPLQSSL

-1475 ATYHEHLTSLV
+1475 ATYHQHLSSLV
-1486 KAFEQLL
+1486 RAFEELL

-1501 VAEGFREQLNQSVL
+1501 LAEGFREQLNQSVL
-1515 LFEKL
+1515 QFEKL

-1532 EVTILYELAQRN
+1532 EVTILYELAQ
-1544 NEKNATMYQHLQD
+1544 
-1557 ESPVPSALHSSSD
+1557 SSSD

-1701 NAIIEHLHE
+1701 DAVIEHLHE

-1751 TDINVKQ
+1751 TEINVKQ

-1783 ARRKGTDSRCDASEE
+1783 AGRKGTDPRCDASEE
-1798 FQKDQKNPLDLH
+1798 FQKDQRNPLDLH

-1817 SLRVQLERSMDTN
+1817 SLRVQLERSIDTN

-1845 REEGGPVSAVNINCV
+1845 REEMGPVSAVNINCV
-1860 LKAGSEPCA
+1860 LKAGSQPCA

-1884 SGELQKQQNRNCIS
+1884 IGEQNGRCIS

-1906 APKGEGDSASLCS
+1906 APKGDVDSASVCS
-1919 STSSRTCTPR
+1919 SSSSRTCTPR

-1950 DYDALRKHISEGQQ
+1950 DYEALRKHISEGQQ
-1964 VLADMEM
+1964 VLEHMEM
-1971 ALRGVTGT
+1971 ALRELTGT

-2008 EEAARSLK
+2008 EEASRSLK

-2027 AHGTAQGIQD
+2027 AHGPAQGIQD

>member
-1 MSGDQNVELT
+1 MDSLPGEDLT
-11 RVYFF
+11 
-16 RQALRQLCPAGNM
+16 L
-29 VNISSSGS
+29 
-37 ARLGRS
+37 
-43 RSLVPAFLSLFQT
+43 
-56 GILLEQGP
+56 
-64 GIALFPLVPPQAPRP
+64 
-79 LGLSARAPSLTRD
+79 
-92 GAGRH
+92 
-97 PPRSALTQHGR
+97 
-108 RPRSSAR
+108 
-115 CPHQTGRPP
+115 
-124 FTPHCAR
+124 
-131 PPLAPRRLRRLQR
+131 PLAFDGSGLQLP
-144 AARKDGGSDCGR
+144 DT
-156 LNSRE
+156 SRE
-161 AAKSAHKGGGRRG
+161 NPQPGPPGGQVVPHVTEDTV
-174 SRAADP
+174 SPTRA
-180 WIRCRGRTRR
+180 RTMK
-190 CRWRSR
+190 
-196 AASSSCRTSPAGTP
+196 
-210 SPARPADKQITDL
+210 DYENQITDL

-288 QGGDAEVQHGKE
+288 QGGDAEVQRGTE
-300 AQKRMQEMEEML
+300 AQKKMQEMEEML
-312 TGRINVLEENLKAA
+312 TGRINLLEENLKAA
-326 QEEVGKALAM
+326 QEEVEKALAM
-336 TEKEKALRTAA
+336 TEKEKALRIAA
-347 EQKLASIIN
+347 EQKLASIMS
-356 APAKDVDKVTEAEKD
+356 APAKDMDKVTEAEKD

-377 NMSLKNKEAL
+377 NLSLKSKEAL
-387 IQHLEKEKSQSGC
+387 IQHLEKEKSQSGS
-400 SDGNLPAEK
+400 SDGNLPAEQ
-409 IRELTIALRLEKDS
+409 IRELTIALRLEKDG

-428 RMELKNERSSFE
+428 RMELKNERNSFE

-487 LASEIEELNA
+487 LGSEIEELNA

-555 GQELSDLNLEREKME
+555 GQELSDLNLQREKME

-596 LHGEMSEKE
+596 LHGEMTEKE

-645 RLDGTV
+645 KLDGTV

-661 QNKCKNLLRA
+661 QNKCKNLLRV
-671 NEELELKNEGLVE
+671 NEELELKNEGLVK
-684 EKCAAQTQQSII
+684 EKCAAQSQQSII

-718 KEQNIYSTLV
+718 KEQNVYSTLV
-728 KTFKESDS
+728 KTFRESDS

-777 HKDETLSFCGDQTS
+777 HQDETLSFCGDQTS

-801 HLSLQIDHLSLEELK
+801 HLNLQIDHLSLEELK
-816 KKVADLL
+816 GKVTDLL

-840 SGCCTK
+840 SGCCPK
-846 DSQGKEALEI
+846 DSQGKEALKI
-856 LNHKECLE
+856 LSHRECLE
-864 TAEKPV
+864 TTEEPV
-870 MQPEDGGNDKKVQ
+870 MQPEDGNSDRKMQ
-883 NSQFCERV
+883 NSQCCERV
-891 SQVCLQVSLDFP
+891 NQVCLQVSLDFP

-929 KPQFEHDTTDKHL
+929 KPQFEHDTTGKHL
-942 RTGMSEH
+942 GRTGMSEH

-965 SVLESTRQ
+965 SVLDSTRQ
-973 EQMKFVNELLDHL
+973 EQMKIVNELLDHL

-1013 RAQLKHFKQVT
+1013 RAELKHFKQVT
-1024 KFLKQ
+1024 KFLKH

-1044 PDAVPQIN
+1044 PDAVPQI
-1052 KASQLLKVELK
+1052 KKEIQLLKVELK
-1063 DAAMQTMTLESNVMR
+1063 DAATQTMTLESNVMR
-1078 FKHEGKKGASEEKSK
+1078 VKHEGKKGASEEKPK
-1093 YSRLNAEAE
+1093 YSKLNAEAE

-1108 YKKGEQHERLSFTR
+1108 YKKSEEHERLSFTR
-1122 TNEAGSASLPKKSRL
+1122 TNEAASLPKKSRL
-1137 PVPVRPCRAL
+1137 PVLLRSHRPL
-1147 GNVSLLQKSAPE
+1147 GNVPLSSWVQKSAAEP
-1159 AQHPSR
+1159 QHCSR
-1165 APPEGLRACEIE
+1165 APDEGLRACEVQ

-1182 VQPNG
+1182 AQPDG
-1187 ELLHESGA
+1187 ELLNESGA

-1205 NTSGRVVSLLKLD
+1205 NISGRVDSLLKLD

-1225 FQDVDPGTEDKNENV
+1225 LQGVDPGTGTKNKHV
-1240 KDKNQQNCQE
+1240 KDKNQQNYQE
-1250 MQNHHSI
+1250 MQNHHNI

-1263 SSFKEVD
+1263 SSLKEVD
-1270 EGFYPM
+1270 EEFYCM
-1276 GHEDIDSAPAR
+1276 GHKDIVSAPAH
-1287 SDSKCLHAPQ
+1287 SGSKCLLARR
-1297 GSGARTDA
+1297 GSGARIDA
-1305 RQDSGATEDMEE
+1305 LDGCEATEDIEE
-1317 LKQRVKNMQS
+1317 LKHRVKIMQS
-1327 ELEKYRMFLLQL
+1327 ELEKYKKFLLQL
-1339 QGSEQLLF
+1339 QSSDQLLF
-1347 SGVSSGVVRDAG
+1347 SGVFNGVVSETA
-1359 LPVEGFGTQVQGT
+1359 LPVGGFVTQVQDT

-1380 SGVPQLDYEIHTKTW
+1380 SGVRQLDYEIHTKNR
-1395 DSESLQAPDAWAAQ
+1395 DSESLEAPDTWAAQ
-1409 NLKELLL
+1409 NLEELLL
-1416 ASEAEV
+1416 ANEAEL
-1422 DKEQVVNVHL
+1422 DKEQVLNMHL
-1432 DEMYHLQSSL
+1432 DEVYPLQNSL

-1466 QIKEIRCGC
+1466 QIKEIRYGC
-1475 ATYHEHLTSLV
+1475 VTYHEHLTSLV
-1486 KAFEQLL
+1486 KAFEELL
-1493 QASDVDYD
+1493 QASDVDYY

-1532 EVTILYELAQRN
+1532 EVTILYELAQRD
-1544 NEKNATMYQHLQD
+1544 NEKNATMYQRLQG
-1557 ESPVPSALHSSSD
+1557 ESPVPSVVHSSSD

-1710 DHECMKKENEK
+1710 DHECIKKENEK

-1751 TDINVKQ
+1751 TEINVKQ

-1783 ARRKGTDSRCDASEE
+1783 ARRKGTDPRCDASEE
-1798 FQKDQKNPLDLH
+1798 FRKDQNNPLDLH
-1810 ELLAEIQ
+1810 ELLTEIQ
-1817 SLRVQLERSMDTN
+1817 SLRVQLERSIDTN

-1845 REEGGPVSAVNINCV
+1845 REEVGPVSAVNNNC
-1860 LKAGSEPCA
+1860 LFKPGSQHCA
-1869 GLDENLCNCPAARRN
+1869 GVDENLCNCPGARRN
-1884 SGELQKQQNRNCIS
+1884 ICELQKQQNGCCITVGK
-1898 AENPGAQA
+1898 PGTQP
-1906 APKGEGDSASLCS
+1906 APKDDVDSASLCS
-1919 STSSRTCTPR
+1919 STSGSSRTCTPR

-1950 DYDALRKHISEGQQ
+1950 DYDALRKQISEGQQ
-1964 VLADMEM
+1964 VLADMEI
-1971 ALRGVTGT
+1971 ALREVTGT
-1979 QLQEPGVKVPEQASL
+1979 KLQEPGVKVPEQASL
-1994 HGFSTST
+1994 HGFSTNT

-2008 EEAARSLK
+2008 EEAAHSLK

-2027 AHGTAQGIQD
+2027 AHGTAQGTQD

-2100 PAENQKSPSYTSKK
+2100 PAENQKSPFYTSKK
-2114 RIL
+2114 RII

>member
-1 MSGDQNVELT
+1 MDSLPGEDLT
-11 RVYFF
+11 
-16 RQALRQLCPAGNM
+16 L
-29 VNISSSGS
+29 
-37 ARLGRS
+37 
-43 RSLVPAFLSLFQT
+43 
-56 GILLEQGP
+56 
-64 GIALFPLVPPQAPRP
+64 
-79 LGLSARAPSLTRD
+79 
-92 GAGRH
+92 
-97 PPRSALTQHGR
+97 
-108 RPRSSAR
+108 
-115 CPHQTGRPP
+115 
-124 FTPHCAR
+124 
-131 PPLAPRRLRRLQR
+131 PLAFDGSGLQLP
-144 AARKDGGSDCGR
+144 DI
-156 LNSRE
+156 SRE
-161 AAKSAHKGGGRRG
+161 DPQPGPPGGQVVPHVAEDTV
-174 SRAADP
+174 SPTRA
-180 WIRCRGRTRR
+180 RTMK
-190 CRWRSR
+190 
-196 AASSSCRTSPAGTP
+196 
-210 SPARPADKQITDL
+210 DYENQITDL

-288 QGGDAEVQHGKE
+288 QGGDAEVQRGTE
-300 AQKRMQEMEEML
+300 AQKKMQEMEEML
-312 TGRINVLEENLKAA
+312 TGRINLLEENLKAA
-326 QEEVGKALAM
+326 QEEVEKALAM
-336 TEKEKALRTAA
+336 TEKEKALRIAA
-347 EQKLASIIN
+347 EQKLASIMN

-377 NMSLKNKEAL
+377 NLSLKSKEAL
-387 IQHLEKEKSQSGC
+387 IQHLEKSQSGS

-409 IRELTIALRLEKDS
+409 IRELTIALRLEKDG

-428 RMELKNERSSFE
+428 RMELKNERNSFE

-487 LASEIEELNA
+487 LGSEIEELNA

-555 GQELSDLNLEREKME
+555 GQELSDLNLQREKME

-596 LHGEMSEKE
+596 LHGEMTEKE

-661 QNKCKNLLRA
+661 QNKCKNLLRV
-671 NEELELKNEGLVE
+671 NEELELKNEGLVK

-718 KEQNIYSTLV
+718 KEQNVYSTLV
-728 KTFKESDS
+728 KTFRESDS

-777 HKDETLSFCGDQTS
+777 HQDETLSFCGDQTS

-801 HLSLQIDHLSLEELK
+801 HLNLQIDHLSLEELK
-816 KKVADLL
+816 GKVTDLL

-846 DSQGKEALEI
+846 DSQAKEALKI
-856 LNHKECLE
+856 LSHRECLE
-864 TAEKPV
+864 TAEEPV
-870 MQPEDGGNDKKVQ
+870 MQPEDGDNDRKMQ

-891 SQVCLQVSLDFP
+891 NQVCLQVSLDFP

-929 KPQFEHDTTDKHL
+929 KPQFEHDTTGKHL
-942 RTGMSEH
+942 GRTGMSEH
-949 ETEENLLTSL
+949 ETEENLLASL

-965 SVLESTRQ
+965 SMLESTRQ
-973 EQMKFVNELLDHL
+973 EQMKIVNELLDHL

-1013 RAQLKHFKQVT
+1013 RAELKHFKQVT
-1024 KFLKQ
+1024 KFLKH

-1044 PDAVPQIN
+1044 PDAVPQI
-1052 KASQLLKVELK
+1052 KKEIQLLKVELK
-1063 DAAMQTMTLESNVMR
+1063 DAATQTMTLESNVMR
-1078 FKHEGKKGASEEKSK
+1078 VKHEGKKGASEEKPK
-1093 YSRLNAEAE
+1093 YSKLNAEAE

-1108 YKKGEQHERLSFTR
+1108 YKKSEEHERLSFTR
-1122 TNEAGSASLPKKSRL
+1122 TNEADSASLPKKSRL
-1137 PVPVRPCRAL
+1137 PVLLRSHRPL
-1147 GNVSLLQKSAPE
+1147 GNVPLSSWVQKSAAEP
-1159 AQHPSR
+1159 QHCSR
-1165 APPEGLRACEIE
+1165 APYEGLRACEVQ

-1182 VQPNG
+1182 AQPNG
-1187 ELLHESGA
+1187 ELLNESGA

-1205 NTSGRVVSLLKLD
+1205 NISGR
-1218 NTETQVE
+1218 
-1225 FQDVDPGTEDKNENV
+1225 
-1240 KDKNQQNCQE
+1240 E
-1250 MQNHHSI
+1250 MQNHHNI

-1263 SSFKEVD
+1263 SSLKEVD
-1270 EGFYPM
+1270 EEFYSM
-1276 GHEDIDSAPAR
+1276 GHKDIVSAPAH
-1287 SDSKCLHAPQ
+1287 SGSKCLLAHR

-1305 RQDSGATEDMEE
+1305 LDGCEATEDIEE
-1317 LKQRVKNMQS
+1317 LKQRVKIMQS
-1327 ELEKYRMFLLQL
+1327 ELEKYKKFLLQL
-1339 QGSEQLLF
+1339 QSSDQLLF
-1347 SGVSSGVVRDAG
+1347 SGVFNGVVSETA
-1359 LPVEGFGTQVQGT
+1359 LPVEGFVTQVQDT

-1380 SGVPQLDYEIHTKTW
+1380 SGVRQLDYEIHTKNR
-1395 DSESLQAPDAWAAQ
+1395 DSESLEAPDTWAAQ

-1416 ASEAEV
+1416 ANEAEL
-1422 DKEQVVNVHL
+1422 DKEQVLNI
-1432 DEMYHLQSSL
+1432 DEVYPLQNSL

-1466 QIKEIRCGC
+1466 QIKEIRYGC
-1475 ATYHEHLTSLV
+1475 VTYHEHLTSLV
-1486 KAFEQLL
+1486 KAFEELL
-1493 QASDVDYD
+1493 QASDVDYYI
-1501 VAEGFREQLNQSVL
+1501 AEGFREQLNQSVL

-1532 EVTILYELAQRN
+1532 EVTILYELAQRD
-1544 NEKNATMYQHLQD
+1544 NEKNATMYQHLQG
-1557 ESPVPSALHSSSD
+1557 ESPVPSAVHSSSD

-1598 PSKFPPE
+1598 PSKFPP
-1605 LLMEH
+1605 
-1610 LQEIRILR
+1610 
-1618 QRLEYSIK
+1618 
-1626 TNERLRKQLERQV
+1626 
-1639 TDKELDQ
+1639 

-1710 DHECMKKENEK
+1710 DHECIKKENEK

-1751 TDINVKQ
+1751 TEINVKQ

-1783 ARRKGTDSRCDASEE
+1783 ARRKGTDPRCDASEE
-1798 FQKDQKNPLDLH
+1798 FRKDQNNPLDLH
-1810 ELLAEIQ
+1810 ELLTEIQ
-1817 SLRVQLERSMDTN
+1817 SLRVQLERSIDTN

-1845 REEGGPVSAVNINCV
+1845 REEVGPVSAVNNNC
-1860 LKAGSEPCA
+1860 LFKPGSQHCA
-1869 GLDENLCNCPAARRN
+1869 GVDENLCNCPVARRN
-1884 SGELQKQQNRNCIS
+1884 ICELQKQQNGCCIS
-1898 AENPGAQA
+1898 VGKPGTQP
-1906 APKGEGDSASLCS
+1906 APKDDVDSASLCS
-1919 STSSRTCTPR
+1919 SSSGSSRTCTPR

-1950 DYDALRKHISEGQQ
+1950 DYDALRKQISEGQQ
-1964 VLADMEM
+1964 VLADMEI
-1971 ALRGVTGT
+1971 ALREVTGT
-1979 QLQEPGVKVPEQASL
+1979 KLQEPGVKVPEQASL
-1994 HGFSTST
+1994 HGFSTNT
-2001 HTVQQIL
+2001 HMVQQIL

-2027 AHGTAQGIQD
+2027 AHGTAQGTQD

-2100 PAENQKSPSYTSKK
+2100 PAENQKSPFYTSKK
-2114 RIL
+2114 RII

>member
-1 MSGDQNVELT
+1 M
-11 RVYFF
+11 
-16 RQALRQLCPAGNM
+16 
-29 VNISSSGS
+29 
-37 ARLGRS
+37 
-43 RSLVPAFLSLFQT
+43 
-56 GILLEQGP
+56 
-64 GIALFPLVPPQAPRP
+64 
-79 LGLSARAPSLTRD
+79 
-92 GAGRH
+92 
-97 PPRSALTQHGR
+97 
-108 RPRSSAR
+108 
-115 CPHQTGRPP
+115 
-124 FTPHCAR
+124 
-131 PPLAPRRLRRLQR
+131 
-144 AARKDGGSDCGR
+144 KDYE
-156 LNSRE
+156 N
-161 AAKSAHKGGGRRG
+161 
-174 SRAADP
+174 
-180 WIRCRGRTRR
+180 
-190 CRWRSR
+190 
-196 AASSSCRTSPAGTP
+196 
-210 SPARPADKQITDL
+210 QITDL

-288 QGGDAEVQHGKE
+288 QGGDAEVQRGKE
-300 AQKRMQEMEEML
+300 AQKKMQEMEAML
-312 TGRINVLEENLKAA
+312 TGRINLLEQNLKAA
-326 QEEVGKALAM
+326 QEEVEKALAM
-336 TEKEKALRTAA
+336 TEKEKALRIAA
-347 EQKLASIIN
+347 EQKLASIMN

-377 NMSLKNKEAL
+377 NLSLKSKEAL
-387 IQHLEKEKSQSGC
+387 IQHLEKEKSQSGS

-423 EIEAL
+423 ELEAL
-428 RMELKNERSSFE
+428 RIELKNERNSFE

-464 LKRDKTIQGLTVALK
+464 LKRDKTIQGLTVAIK

-487 LASEIEELNA
+487 LGSEIEELNA

-596 LHGEMSEKE
+596 LHGEMTEKE

-645 RLDGTV
+645 RLNGTV

-671 NEELELKNEGLVE
+671 NEELELKNEGLVK
-684 EKCAAQTQQSII
+684 EKCAALTQQSII

-708 EYEKLILALR
+708 EYEKLLLALR

-777 HKDETLSFCGDQTS
+777 HKEETLSFCGDQTS

-816 KKVADLL
+816 KKVSDLL

-846 DSQGKEALEI
+846 DSQGKEALKT
-856 LNHKECLE
+856 LNHRECLE
-864 TAEKPV
+864 TTEKPV
-870 MQPEDGGNDKKVQ
+870 MQPEDGDNDRKVQ

-915 SESFCKDRH
+915 SEGFCKDRH

-942 RTGMSEH
+942 GRTGMSE

-973 EQMKFVNELLDHL
+973 EQMKIVNELLDHL

-1013 RAQLKHFKQVT
+1013 RAELKHFKQVT

-1052 KASQLLKVELK
+1052 QAIQLLKVELK
-1063 DAAMQTMTLESNVMR
+1063 DAATQTMTLENNVMR

-1108 YKKGEQHERLSFTR
+1108 YKKGEKHGRLSFTR
-1122 TNEAGSASLPKKSRL
+1122 TNEALSPSLPKKSRL
-1137 PVPVRPCRAL
+1137 PVLVRSFRPL
-1147 GNVSLLQKSAPE
+1147 GNVPLASWLHKSEP
-1159 AQHPSR
+1159 QHHPR
-1165 APPEGLRACEIE
+1165 APGEGLRSCGVQ

-1182 VQPNG
+1182 AQPKG
-1187 ELLHESGA
+1187 ELLPGSGA
-1195 ENLPEEPAQG
+1195 GNLPGEPAQG
-1205 NTSGRVVSLLKLD
+1205 DMSGRVVSLLKLD
-1218 NTETQVE
+1218 NTETQME
-1225 FQDVDPGTEDKNENV
+1225 LQDVDPGTGDKNENV
-1240 KDKNQQNCQE
+1240 KDKNQQNYQE
-1250 MQNHHSI
+1250 MQNHHNI

-1263 SSFKEVD
+1263 SLLKEVD
-1270 EGFYPM
+1270 EEFDSM
-1276 GHEDIDSAPAR
+1276 GHEDIG
-1287 SDSKCLHAPQ
+1287 SKCLSAQQ
-1297 GSGARTDA
+1297 GSGARTA
-1305 RQDSGATEDMEE
+1305 ALNGCEGTEDIEK

-1327 ELEKYRMFLLQL
+1327 ELEKYKMFLLQL
-1339 QGSEQLLF
+1339 QGSDQLLS
-1347 SGVSSGVVRDAG
+1347 SGVSNGAGSDAA
-1359 LPVEGFGTQVQGT
+1359 LPVEEFGSQVQDT
-1372 AMEGVQTS
+1372 ALEGVLAS
-1380 SGVPQLDYEIHTKTW
+1380 SGVPQLDFDIHTKNG
-1395 DSESLQAPDAWAAQ
+1395 DSESVEAPDTWAAQ

-1416 ASEAEV
+1416 ANEAEL
-1422 DKEQVVNVHL
+1422 DTEQVVNVHL
-1432 DEMYHLQSSL
+1432 DEMYPLQNSL
-1442 RATSP
+1442 RAASP
-1447 SKYDS
+1447 SKYDA

-1475 ATYHEHLTSLV
+1475 VTYHEHLTSLL
-1486 KAFEQLL
+1486 KAFEELL
-1493 QASDVDYD
+1493 QASRVDYD

-1544 NEKNATMYQHLQD
+1544 NEKNASMYQPLQD
-1557 ESPVPSALHSSSD
+1557 ESRVPSALHSSSD

-1583 HRHDLEG
+1583 YGHDLEG

-1710 DHECMKKENEK
+1710 DHECVKKENEK
-1721 LQKQI
+1721 LQKQM

-1751 TDINVKQ
+1751 TEINVKQ
-1758 HQISE
+1758 HQLSE

-1783 ARRKGTDSRCDASEE
+1783 ARKKGTDPRCDGSEE
-1798 FQKDQKNPLDLH
+1798 FRKDQNNPLDLH

-1817 SLRVQLERSMDTN
+1817 SLRVQLERSIDTN

-1845 REEGGPVSAVNINCV
+1845 REEVGPVSAVNINCV
-1860 LKAGSEPCA
+1860 LKAGSQHCA
-1869 GLDENLCNCPAARRN
+1869 GLEENLCKCPAARRTIC
-1884 SGELQKQQNRNCIS
+1884 ELQKQQNKRCIS
-1898 AENPGAQA
+1898 AEKPGM
-1906 APKGEGDSASLCS
+1906 
-1919 STSSRTCTPR
+1919 PR
-1929 LVPGHRMWADRNGR
+1929 PQEIKCK
-1943 HVLGLIE
+1943 LIFFV
-1950 DYDALRKHISEGQQ
+1950 G
-1964 VLADMEM
+1964 
-1971 ALRGVTGT
+1971 G
-1979 QLQEPGVKVPEQASL
+1979 
-1994 HGFSTST
+1994 
-2001 HTVQQIL
+2001 
-2008 EEAARSLK
+2008 
-2016 LLWRVSLPLKA
+2016 
-2027 AHGTAQGIQD
+2027 
-2037 EGMKAEIF
+2037 
-2045 RLRKKLSE
+2045 
-2053 QEKKLHST
+2053 
-2061 VKRLHST
+2061 
-2068 NQLKE
+2068 
-2073 NMEKVIIDQLVLT
+2073 
-2086 HDVLKKARGNLEVP
+2086 LKK
-2100 PAENQKSPSYTSKK
+2100 KK
-2114 RIL
+2114 K

>member
-1 MSGDQNVELT
+1 MDSLPGDDPTLPLVFEGS
-11 RVYFF
+11 
-16 RQALRQLCPAGNM
+16 A
-29 VNISSSGS
+29 SGS
-37 ARLGRS
+37 QLPDISRGDPQPGPPGGQVLPDVAEDTAVSPTRAR
-43 RSLVPAFLSLFQT
+43 T
-56 GILLEQGP
+56 M
-64 GIALFPLVPPQAPRP
+64 
-79 LGLSARAPSLTRD
+79 
-92 GAGRH
+92 
-97 PPRSALTQHGR
+97 
-108 RPRSSAR
+108 
-115 CPHQTGRPP
+115 
-124 FTPHCAR
+124 
-131 PPLAPRRLRRLQR
+131 
-144 AARKDGGSDCGR
+144 KDY
-156 LNSRE
+156 
-161 AAKSAHKGGGRRG
+161 
-174 SRAADP
+174 
-180 WIRCRGRTRR
+180 
-190 CRWRSR
+190 
-196 AASSSCRTSPAGTP
+196 
-210 SPARPADKQITDL
+210 
-223 KKENFNLKLRIYFL
+223 EN
-237 EERMQQKF
+237 
-245 DGPTEEIYKI
+245 

-288 QGGDAEVQHGKE
+288 QGGDAEGQRVKE
-300 AQKRMQEMEEML
+300 AQKKMREMEEML
-312 TGRINVLEENLKAA
+312 TSRINLLEENLKAA
-326 QEEVGKALAM
+326 QEDVEKAVAM
-336 TEKEKALRTAA
+336 SEKEKALRVAA
-347 EQKLASIIN
+347 EQKLSSIMN
-356 APAKDVDKVTEAEKD
+356 APAKDVDMVTAAEKD

-377 NMSLKNKEAL
+377 KLSLKSKEAL
-387 IQHLEKEKSQSGC
+387 IQHLEEEKSKNGSY
-400 SDGNLPAEK
+400 DGNLPAEK
-409 IRELTIALRLEKDS
+409 IRELTIALRHEKDS

-428 RMELKNERSSFE
+428 RMELKNERNSFE
-440 KKIQSLQEELQE
+440 KKIQALQEELQE

-479 AKEKENEE
+479 AKERENEE
-487 LASEIEELNA
+487 LGSEIEELNT

-596 LHGEMSEKE
+596 LHGEMTEKE

-621 KLQSQELVIRQ
+621 KLQSQELVIKR
-632 LTDSVNHKDLLLE
+632 LTDSVSHKDLLLE
-645 RLDGTV
+645 KLDGTV

-661 QNKCKNLLRA
+661 LNKYKNLLRA
-671 NEELELKNEGLVE
+671 NEELELKNEGLVK
-684 EKCAAQTQQSII
+684 EKCAAQSQQSII

-760 NRNLQKILQDQ
+760 NRNLQKVLEDQ

-777 HKDETLSFCGDQTS
+777 RQDETLSFCGDQTS

-816 KKVADLL
+816 KKVSDLL

-833 QELKARQ
+833 QELKEKQ
-840 SGCCTK
+840 SGCCTT
-846 DSQGKEALEI
+846 DSQGKGALKI
-856 LNHKECLE
+856 LNHRECLE
-864 TAEKPV
+864 TTEEHL
-870 MQPEDGGNDKKVQ
+870 MQTEDGDNDRKMQ

-942 RTGMSEH
+942 GRIGMSEH

-959 LRENRT
+959 LRENGT

-973 EQMKFVNELLDHL
+973 EQMKIVNELLDHL
-986 NTTEEECSSE
+986 NTTEEECSSR
-996 DIEKKDEKDLRQ
+996 DIEKKDEKDLKQ

-1013 RAQLKHFKQVT
+1013 RAELKHFKQVT

-1029 RVELK
+1029 QVELK
-1034 STFDGEEKLY
+1034 STFDGKEQLY

-1052 KASQLLKVELK
+1052 KDIQLLKVELK
-1063 DAAMQTMTLESNVMR
+1063 DAATQTMTLESNVMR

-1093 YSRLNAEAE
+1093 HSRLNAERE

-1108 YKKGEQHERLSFTR
+1108 YKKGEQHERVFFTR
-1122 TNEAGSASLPKKSRL
+1122 TNEADSSSLPKRSRL
-1137 PVPVRPCRAL
+1137 PVPLKPSRPL
-1147 GNVSLLQKSAPE
+1147 GNVPLNSWLQKSEPEPPRQTSALCGGLKSCE
-1159 AQHPSR
+1159 AQ
-1165 APPEGLRACEIE
+1165 

-1182 VQPNG
+1182 AQTNG
-1187 ELLHESGA
+1187 DLLEESGA
-1195 ENLPEEPAQG
+1195 ENLGEEPVQG
-1205 NTSGRVVSLLKLD
+1205 STSGRVDSLPKLD
-1218 NTETQVE
+1218 NSEIQVE
-1225 FQDVDPGTEDKNENV
+1225 LQDVDPGTGDKNGYV
-1240 KDKNQQNCQE
+1240 VDKNQQNYQE

-1263 SSFKEVD
+1263 SSLKEM
-1270 EGFYPM
+1270 EGGVYPM
-1276 GHEDIDSAPAR
+1276 GHEDSDSATAR
-1287 SDSKCLHAPQ
+1287 SGSECPRSCK
-1297 GSGARTDA
+1297 GSGTSSDALDDCEATD
-1305 RQDSGATEDMEE
+1305 DIEE
-1317 LKQRVKNMQS
+1317 LKQRIKNMES
-1327 ELEKYRMFLLQL
+1327 ELEKYKLFLVQL
-1339 QGSEQLLF
+1339 QSSDRPVF
-1347 SGVSSGVVRDAG
+1347 SGVPGEVVRDAA
-1359 LPVEGFGTQVQGT
+1359 LAVEGFGAQVPGT
-1372 AMEGVQTS
+1372 AVQEIKAC
-1380 SGVPQLDYEIHTKTW
+1380 SGVHQLDYEIHAENGNL
-1395 DSESLQAPDAWAAQ
+1395 ESSKAADTWAAQ

-1416 ASEAEV
+1416 ENEAELE
-1422 DKEQVVNVHL
+1422 KEQVANMHL
-1432 DEMYHLQSSL
+1432 DEGYHLQNKL
-1442 RATSP
+1442 GEISP

-1452 LVHSQVRELSFQCQ
+1452 LVHSQARELSFQCQ

-1475 ATYHEHLTSLV
+1475 VTYHQHLTRLV
-1486 KAFEQLL
+1486 KAFEELL
-1493 QASDVDYD
+1493 QASDVDYY

-1532 EVTILYELAQRN
+1532 EVTILYELAQRD
-1544 NEKNATMYQHLQD
+1544 NEKNATMYQQLRE
-1557 ESPVPSALHSSSD
+1557 ESPGPSALHSLSD
-1570 FDLSEKSPLGSPE
+1570 LDLSEQSPLGSAE
-1583 HRHDLEG
+1583 HRRDLQG
-1590 QHSTLPLL
+1590 QHTTL

-1646 GSANIFIHGSEQ
+1646 
-1658 HNSLTSEIH
+1658 
-1667 FLRKQNQV
+1667 
-1675 LNAML
+1675 
-1680 AKGSRDKQKE
+1680 DKQKE

-1701 NAIIEHLHE
+1701 NAIIEHLQE
-1710 DHECMKKENEK
+1710 DHECIKKENEK

-1751 TDINVKQ
+1751 TEINVKQ

-1763 NEKLLQSLRTEIKV
+1763 SEKLLQSLRTEIKV

-1783 ARRKGTDSRCDASEE
+1783 ARRKRTDPRCDTSEE
-1798 FQKDQKNPLDLH
+1798 FRKDQNNPLDLH
-1810 ELLAEIQ
+1810 ELLTEIQ
-1817 SLRVQLERSMDTN
+1817 SLRVQLERSIETN

-1845 REEGGPVSAVNINCV
+1845 REQVESVSAVNINCL
-1860 LKAGSEPCA
+1860 LKQGSQHCA
-1869 GLDENLCNCPAARRN
+1869 GVNGTLP
-1884 SGELQKQQNRNCIS
+1884 
-1898 AENPGAQA
+1898 
-1906 APKGEGDSASLCS
+1906 APKGDSDSASQCSNTSCS
-1919 STSSRTCTPR
+1919 STTCTPR
-1929 LVPGHRMWADRNGR
+1929 LVPGHGVWADKNGR

-1950 DYDALRKHISEGQQ
+1950 DYEALRKQITEGQQ
-1964 VLADMEM
+1964 VLAEM
-1971 ALRGVTGT
+1971 DISLRDITGT
-1979 QLQEPGVKVPEQASL
+1979 KLQEPGVKVPDQASL
-1994 HGFSTST
+1994 HGFSTNT

-2008 EEAARSLK
+2008 EEAARLLK

-2027 AHGTAQGIQD
+2027 AHGAAQGTQD

-2086 HDVLKKARGNLEVP
+2086 HDVLKKARGNLELSLVNSTLYCTP
-2100 PAENQKSPSYTSKK
+2100 ENILKKFISQKQWQRGGQKFKACHNRDLLQKGYSQYGSDTEE
-2114 RIL
+2114 ILSLLKHLELEDINGRSNIKLKM